1 MKVTLTFNEQRRAAY
16 RQQGLWGDASLAD
29 YWQQTARAMP
39 DKIAVVDNHGA
50 TYTYSALDH
59 AASCL
64 ANWMLAKGIESG
76 DRIAFQLPG
85 WCEFTVIYLA
95 CLKTGAVSV
104 PLLPSWREAE
114 LVWVLNKCQAKMFF
128 APTLFKQTRPVD
140 LILPLQNQ
148 LPQLQQIVGVDK
160 LAPATSSLSLSQIL
174 ADNTPLTTA
183 ITTHGDELA
192 AVLFTSGTEGLP
204 KGVMLTHNNI
214 LASERAYCARLN
226 LTWQDVFMMPA
237 PLGHATGFLHGVTA
251 PFLIGARS
259 VLLDI
264 FTPDACLALLEQ
276 QRCTCMLGATPF
288 VYDLLNLLEKQPADL
303 SALRFFLC
311 GGTTIPKKVA
321 RECQQRGIK
330 LLSVYGSTESSP
342 HAVVNLDDP
351 LPRFMHTDGYA
362 AAGVEIKVV
371 DDARKTYGSTESS
384 PHAVVNLDDPLPR
397 FMHTDGYAAAGVEIK
412 VVDDARK
419 TLPPGCEGEEAS
431 RGPNVFMGY
440 FDEPELTARALDEEG
455 WYYSGDLCRMDEA
468 GYIKI
473 TGRKKDIIV
482 RGGENISSR
491 EVEDILLQHP
501 KIHDACVVAMPD
513 ERLGERSCAYVVLK
527 APHHSLSLEEV
538 VAFFSRKR
546 VAKYKYPEHIVVIEK
561 LPRTVSGKI
570 QKFLLRKDIM
580 RRLTQDVCEEIE

>member
-1 MKVTLTFNEQRRAAY
+1 MHPTGPHLGPDVLFRESNMKVTLTFNEQRRAAY

-50 TYTYSALDH
+50 SYTYSALDH

-76 DRIAFQLPG
+76 DRIAFQLLG

-95 CLKTGAVSV
+95 CLKIGAVSV

-160 LAPATSSLSLSQIL
+160 LAPATSSLSLSQII

-351 LPRFMHTDGYA
+351 L
-362 AAGVEIKVV
+362 
-371 DDARKTYGSTESS
+371 S
-384 PHAVVNLDDPLPR
+384 R

-561 LPRTVSGKI
+561 LPRTASGKI

>member
-1 MKVTLTFNEQRRAAY
+1 MHPTGPHLGPDVLFRESNMKVTLTFNEQRRAAY

-50 TYTYSALDH
+50 SYNYSALDH

-95 CLKTGAVSV
+95 CLKIGAVSV

-160 LAPATSSLSLSQIL
+160 LAPATSSLSLSQII

-288 VYDLLNLLEKQPADL
+288 VYDLLNVLEKQPADL

-321 RECQQRGIK
+321 RECQQLGIK

-351 LPRFMHTDGYA
+351 LSRFMHTDGY
-362 AAGVEIKVV
+362 
-371 DDARKTYGSTESS
+371 T
-384 PHAVVNLDDPLPR
+384 
-397 FMHTDGYAAAGVEIK
+397 AAGVEIK

-561 LPRTVSGKI
+561 LPRTASGKI

>member
-1 MKVTLTFNEQRRAAY
+1 MHPTGPHLGPDVLFRESKMKVTLTFNEQRRAAY
-16 RQQGLWGDASLAD
+16 RQQGLWGDASLTD

-50 TYTYSALDH
+50 SYTYSALDH

-64 ANWMLAKGIESG
+64 ANWMLTKGIESG

-95 CLKTGAVSV
+95 CLKIGAVSV

-160 LAPATSSLSLSQIL
+160 LAPATSSLSLSQII

-183 ITTHGDELA
+183 ITVHGDELA

-351 LPRFMHTDGYA
+351 L
-362 AAGVEIKVV
+362 
-371 DDARKTYGSTESS
+371 S
-384 PHAVVNLDDPLPR
+384 R

-527 APHHSLSLEEV
+527 APHHSLSLEDV
-538 VAFFSRKR
+538 VTFFSRKR

-561 LPRTVSGKI
+561 LPRTASGKI

-580 RRLTQDVCEEIE
+580 LRLTQDVCEEIE

>member
-50 TYTYSALDH
+50 SYTYSALDH

-95 CLKTGAVSV
+95 CLKIGAVSV

-148 LPQLQQIVGVDK
+148 LPRLQQIVGVDK
-160 LAPATSSLSLSQIL
+160 LAPATSSLSLSQII

-351 LPRFMHTDGYA
+351 L
-362 AAGVEIKVV
+362 
-371 DDARKTYGSTESS
+371 S
-384 PHAVVNLDDPLPR
+384 R

-546 VAKYKYPEHIVVIEK
+546 VAKYKYPEHIVLIEK
-561 LPRTVSGKI
+561 LPRTASGKI

>member
-16 RQQGLWGDASLAD
+16 RQQGLWGDASLVD

-50 TYTYSALDH
+50 SYTYSALDH

-95 CLKTGAVSV
+95 CLKIGAVSV

-160 LAPATSSLSLSQIL
+160 LAPATSSLSLSQII
-174 ADNTPLTTA
+174 ADNTSLTTA

-288 VYDLLNLLEKQPADL
+288 VYDLLNVLEKQPADL

-321 RECQQRGIK
+321 RECQQLGIK

-351 LPRFMHTDGYA
+351 L
-362 AAGVEIKVV
+362 
-371 DDARKTYGSTESS
+371 S
-384 PHAVVNLDDPLPR
+384 R

-561 LPRTVSGKI
+561 LPRTASGKI

>member
-50 TYTYSALDH
+50 SYTYSALDH

-85 WCEFTVIYLA
+85 WCEFTVIYLG
-95 CLKTGAVSV
+95 CLKIGAVSV

-160 LAPATSSLSLSQIL
+160 LAPATSSLSLSQII

-183 ITTHGDELA
+183 ITVHGDELA

-351 LPRFMHTDGYA
+351 L
-362 AAGVEIKVV
+362 
-371 DDARKTYGSTESS
+371 S
-384 PHAVVNLDDPLPR
+384 R

-561 LPRTVSGKI
+561 LPRTASGKI

>member
-50 TYTYSALDH
+50 SYTYSALDH

-95 CLKTGAVSV
+95 CLKIGAVSV

-160 LAPATSSLSLSQIL
+160 LAPATSSLSLSQII
-174 ADNTPLTTA
+174 ADNTSLTTA

-214 LASERAYCARLN
+214 LASERAYCVRLN

-288 VYDLLNLLEKQPADL
+288 VYDLLNVLEKQPADL

-351 LPRFMHTDGYA
+351 L
-362 AAGVEIKVV
+362 
-371 DDARKTYGSTESS
+371 S
-384 PHAVVNLDDPLPR
+384 R

-501 KIHDACVVAMPD
+501 KIHDACLVAMPD

-561 LPRTVSGKI
+561 LPRTASGKI

>member
-50 TYTYSALDH
+50 SYTYSALDH

-95 CLKTGAVSV
+95 CLKIGAVSV

-160 LAPATSSLSLSQIL
+160 LAPATSSLSLSQII

-288 VYDLLNLLEKQPADL
+288 VYDLLNVLEKQPADL

-321 RECQQRGIK
+321 RECQQLGIK

-351 LPRFMHTDGYA
+351 L
-362 AAGVEIKVV
+362 
-371 DDARKTYGSTESS
+371 S
-384 PHAVVNLDDPLPR
+384 R

-419 TLPPGCEGEEAS
+419 TLPPGYEGEEAS

-561 LPRTVSGKI
+561 LPRTASGKI

>member
-50 TYTYSALDH
+50 SYTYSALDH

-95 CLKTGAVSV
+95 CLKIGAVSV

-160 LAPATSSLSLSQIL
+160 LAPATSSLSLSQII
-174 ADNTPLTTA
+174 ADNTPLTMA

-342 HAVVNLDDP
+342 HTVVNLDDP
-351 LPRFMHTDGYA
+351 L
-362 AAGVEIKVV
+362 
-371 DDARKTYGSTESS
+371 S
-384 PHAVVNLDDPLPR
+384 R

-455 WYYSGDLCRMDEA
+455 WYYSGDLCRMDED

-561 LPRTVSGKI
+561 LPRTASGKI

>member
-50 TYTYSALDH
+50 SYTYSALDH

-95 CLKTGAVSV
+95 CLKIGAVSV

-160 LAPATSSLSLSQIL
+160 LAPATSSLSLSQII

-288 VYDLLNLLEKQPADL
+288 VYDLLSVLEKQPADL

-321 RECQQRGIK
+321 RECQQLGIK

-351 LPRFMHTDGYA
+351 L
-362 AAGVEIKVV
+362 
-371 DDARKTYGSTESS
+371 S
-384 PHAVVNLDDPLPR
+384 R

-561 LPRTVSGKI
+561 LPRTASGKI

>member
-50 TYTYSALDH
+50 SYNYSALDH

-95 CLKTGAVSV
+95 CLKIGAVSV

-160 LAPATSSLSLSQIL
+160 LAPATSSLSLSQII

-288 VYDLLNLLEKQPADL
+288 VYDLLNVLEKQPADL

-321 RECQQRGIK
+321 RECQQLGIK

-351 LPRFMHTDGYA
+351 L
-362 AAGVEIKVV
+362 
-371 DDARKTYGSTESS
+371 SC
-384 PHAVVNLDDPLPR
+384 

-561 LPRTVSGKI
+561 LPRTASGKI

>member
-50 TYTYSALDH
+50 SYTYSALDH

-95 CLKTGAVSV
+95 CLKIGAVSV

-160 LAPATSSLSLSQIL
+160 LAPATSSLSLSQII
-174 ADNTPLTTA
+174 ADNTPLITA

-311 GGTTIPKKVA
+311 GGTTILKKVA

-351 LPRFMHTDGYA
+351 L
-362 AAGVEIKVV
+362 
-371 DDARKTYGSTESS
+371 S
-384 PHAVVNLDDPLPR
+384 R

-561 LPRTVSGKI
+561 LPRTASGKI

>member
-50 TYTYSALDH
+50 SYTYSALDH

-95 CLKTGAVSV
+95 CLKIGAVSV

-160 LAPATSSLSLSQIL
+160 LAPATSSLSLSQII
-174 ADNTPLTTA
+174 ADNTSLTTA

-204 KGVMLTHNNI
+204 KGVMLTHNHI
-214 LASERAYCARLN
+214 LASERAYCVRLN

-351 LPRFMHTDGYA
+351 L
-362 AAGVEIKVV
+362 
-371 DDARKTYGSTESS
+371 S
-384 PHAVVNLDDPLPR
+384 R

-561 LPRTVSGKI
+561 LPRTASGKI

>member
-50 TYTYSALDH
+50 SYTYSALDH

-95 CLKTGAVSV
+95 CLKIGAVSV

-160 LAPATSSLSLSQIL
+160 LAPATSSLSLSQII

-288 VYDLLNLLEKQPADL
+288 VYDLLNVLEKQPADL

-311 GGTTIPKKVA
+311 VGTTIPKKVA
-321 RECQQRGIK
+321 RECQQLGIK

-351 LPRFMHTDGYA
+351 L
-362 AAGVEIKVV
+362 
-371 DDARKTYGSTESS
+371 S
-384 PHAVVNLDDPLPR
+384 R

-501 KIHDACVVAMPD
+501 KIHDACVVVMPD

-561 LPRTVSGKI
+561 LPRTASGKI

>member
-1 MKVTLTFNEQRRAAY
+1 MHPTGPHLGPDVLFRESKMKVTLTFNEQRRAAY

-160 LAPATSSLSLSQIL
+160 LAPATSSLSLSQII

-183 ITTHGDELA
+183 ITVHGDELA

-264 FTPDACLALLEQ
+264 FTPAACLALLEQ

-351 LPRFMHTDGYA
+351 L
-362 AAGVEIKVV
+362 
-371 DDARKTYGSTESS
+371 SC
-384 PHAVVNLDDPLPR
+384 

-561 LPRTVSGKI
+561 LPRTASGKI

>member
-50 TYTYSALDH
+50 SYTYSALDH

-95 CLKTGAVSV
+95 CLKIGAVSV

-148 LPQLQQIVGVDK
+148 LPQLQQLVGVDK
-160 LAPATSSLSLSQIL
+160 LAPATSALSLSQII

-183 ITTHGDELA
+183 ITVHGDELA

-330 LLSVYGSTESSP
+330 LLSVYGSTDSSP

-351 LPRFMHTDGYA
+351 L
-362 AAGVEIKVV
+362 
-371 DDARKTYGSTESS
+371 S
-384 PHAVVNLDDPLPR
+384 R

-455 WYYSGDLCRMDEA
+455 WYYSGDLCCMDEA

-561 LPRTVSGKI
+561 LPRTASGKI

>member
-50 TYTYSALDH
+50 SYTYSALDH

-95 CLKTGAVSV
+95 CLKIGAVSV

-160 LAPATSSLSLSQIL
+160 LAPATSSLSLSQII

-183 ITTHGDELA
+183 ITVHGDELA

-288 VYDLLNLLEKQPADL
+288 VYDLLNVLEKQPADL

-321 RECQQRGIK
+321 RECQQLGIK

-351 LPRFMHTDGYA
+351 L
-362 AAGVEIKVV
+362 
-371 DDARKTYGSTESS
+371 S
-384 PHAVVNLDDPLPR
+384 R

-455 WYYSGDLCRMDEA
+455 WYYSGDLCCMDEA

-561 LPRTVSGKI
+561 LPRTASGKI

>member
-50 TYTYSALDH
+50 SYTYSALDH

-64 ANWMLAKGIESG
+64 ANWMLAEGIESG

-95 CLKTGAVSV
+95 CLKIGAVSV

-160 LAPATSSLSLSQIL
+160 LAPATSSLSLSQII
-174 ADNTPLTTA
+174 ADNTSLTTA

-288 VYDLLNLLEKQPADL
+288 VYDLLNVLEKQPADL

-351 LPRFMHTDGYA
+351 L
-362 AAGVEIKVV
+362 
-371 DDARKTYGSTESS
+371 S
-384 PHAVVNLDDPLPR
+384 R

-501 KIHDACVVAMPD
+501 KIHDACVVAMSD

-561 LPRTVSGKI
+561 LPRTTSGKI

>member
-50 TYTYSALDH
+50 SYTYSALDH

-95 CLKTGAVSV
+95 CLRIGAVSV

-114 LVWVLNKCQAKMFF
+114 LVWGLNKCQAKMFF

-160 LAPATSSLSLSQIL
+160 LAPATSSLSLSQII

-204 KGVMLTHNNI
+204 KGVVLTHNNI

-251 PFLIGARS
+251 PLLIGARS

-288 VYDLLNLLEKQPADL
+288 VYDLLNLVEKQPADL

-351 LPRFMHTDGYA
+351 L
-362 AAGVEIKVV
+362 
-371 DDARKTYGSTESS
+371 S
-384 PHAVVNLDDPLPR
+384 R

-419 TLPPGCEGEEAS
+419 TLPPGCKGEEAS

-561 LPRTVSGKI
+561 LPRTASGKI

>member
-50 TYTYSALDH
+50 SYTYSALDH

-95 CLKTGAVSV
+95 CLKIGAVSV

-160 LAPATSSLSLSQIL
+160 LAPATSSLSLSQII
-174 ADNTPLTTA
+174 ADNTSLTTA

-237 PLGHATGFLHGVTA
+237 PLGHATCFLHGVTA

-288 VYDLLNLLEKQPADL
+288 VYDLLNVLEKQPADL

-351 LPRFMHTDGYA
+351 L
-362 AAGVEIKVV
+362 
-371 DDARKTYGSTESS
+371 S
-384 PHAVVNLDDPLPR
+384 R

-501 KIHDACVVAMPD
+501 KIHDACVVAMSD

-561 LPRTVSGKI
+561 LPRTTSGKI

>member
-1 MKVTLTFNEQRRAAY
+1 MKVTLTFNEQRRTAY

-50 TYTYSALDH
+50 SYTYSALDH

-95 CLKTGAVSV
+95 CLKIGAVSV

-148 LPQLQQIVGVDK
+148 LPQLQQLVGVDK
-160 LAPATSSLSLSQIL
+160 LAPATSALSLSQII

-183 ITTHGDELA
+183 ITVHGDELA

-351 LPRFMHTDGYA
+351 L
-362 AAGVEIKVV
+362 
-371 DDARKTYGSTESS
+371 S
-384 PHAVVNLDDPLPR
+384 R

-455 WYYSGDLCRMDEA
+455 WYYSGDLCCMDEA

-561 LPRTVSGKI
+561 LPRTASGKI

>member
-50 TYTYSALDH
+50 SYNYSALDH

-95 CLKTGAVSV
+95 CLKIGAVSV

-160 LAPATSSLSLSQIL
+160 LAPATSSLSLSQII

-204 KGVMLTHNNI
+204 KGVMLTHNSI

-288 VYDLLNLLEKQPADL
+288 VYDLLNVLEKQPADL

-321 RECQQRGIK
+321 RECQQLGIK

-351 LPRFMHTDGYA
+351 L
-362 AAGVEIKVV
+362 
-371 DDARKTYGSTESS
+371 S
-384 PHAVVNLDDPLPR
+384 R

-561 LPRTVSGKI
+561 LPRTASGKI

>member
-50 TYTYSALDH
+50 SYTYSALDH

-95 CLKTGAVSV
+95 CLKIGAVSV

-160 LAPATSSLSLSQIL
+160 LAPATSSLSLSQII
-174 ADNTPLTTA
+174 ADNTSLTTA

-288 VYDLLNLLEKQPADL
+288 VYDLLNVLEKQPADL

-351 LPRFMHTDGYA
+351 L
-362 AAGVEIKVV
+362 
-371 DDARKTYGSTESS
+371 S
-384 PHAVVNLDDPLPR
+384 R

-546 VAKYKYPEHIVVIEK
+546 VAKYKSPEHIVVIEK
-561 LPRTVSGKI
+561 LPRTASGKI

>member
-50 TYTYSALDH
+50 SYTYSALDH

-95 CLKTGAVSV
+95 CLKIGAVSV

-160 LAPATSSLSLSQIL
+160 LAPATSSLSLSQII
-174 ADNTPLTTA
+174 ADNTSLTTA

-237 PLGHATGFLHGVTA
+237 PLGHAAGFLHGVTA

-288 VYDLLNLLEKQPADL
+288 VYDLLNVLEKQPADL

-351 LPRFMHTDGYA
+351 L
-362 AAGVEIKVV
+362 
-371 DDARKTYGSTESS
+371 S
-384 PHAVVNLDDPLPR
+384 R

-455 WYYSGDLCRMDEA
+455 WYYSGDLCRMNEA

-561 LPRTVSGKI
+561 LPRTASGKI

>member
-50 TYTYSALDH
+50 SYTYSALDH

-95 CLKTGAVSV
+95 CLKIGAVSV

-160 LAPATSSLSLSQIL
+160 LAPATSSLSLSQII

-351 LPRFMHTDGYA
+351 LSRFMHTDGYA

-371 DDARKTYGSTESS
+371 DDARKT
-384 PHAVVNLDDPLPR
+384 
-397 FMHTDGYAAAGVEIK
+397 F
-412 VVDDARK
+412 
-419 TLPPGCEGEEAS
+419 PPGCEGEEAS

-561 LPRTVSGKI
+561 LPRTASGKI

>member
-50 TYTYSALDH
+50 SYTYSALDH

-95 CLKTGAVSV
+95 CLKIGAVSV

-160 LAPATSSLSLSQIL
+160 LAPATSSLSLSQII

-183 ITTHGDELA
+183 ITVHGDELA
-192 AVLFTSGTEGLP
+192 VVLFTSGTEGLP

-288 VYDLLNLLEKQPADL
+288 VYDLLNVLEKQPADL

-351 LPRFMHTDGYA
+351 L
-362 AAGVEIKVV
+362 
-371 DDARKTYGSTESS
+371 S
-384 PHAVVNLDDPLPR
+384 R

-561 LPRTVSGKI
+561 LPRTASGKI

>member
-50 TYTYSALDH
+50 SYTYSALDH

-95 CLKTGAVSV
+95 CLKIGAVSV

-160 LAPATSSLSLSQIL
+160 LAPATSSLSLSQII

-288 VYDLLNLLEKQPADL
+288 VYDLLNVLEKQPADL

-321 RECQQRGIK
+321 RECQQLGIK

-342 HAVVNLDDP
+342 HAEVNLDDP
-351 LPRFMHTDGYA
+351 L
-362 AAGVEIKVV
+362 
-371 DDARKTYGSTESS
+371 S
-384 PHAVVNLDDPLPR
+384 R

-440 FDEPELTARALDEEG
+440 FDEPELTARALDKEG

-513 ERLGERSCAYVVLK
+513 ERLGERACAYVVLK

-561 LPRTVSGKI
+561 LPRTASGKI

>member
-50 TYTYSALDH
+50 SYTYSALDH

-95 CLKTGAVSV
+95 CLKIGAVSV

-160 LAPATSSLSLSQIL
+160 LAPATSSLSLSQII
-174 ADNTPLTTA
+174 ADNTSLTTA

-288 VYDLLNLLEKQPADL
+288 VYDLLNVLEKQPADL

-351 LPRFMHTDGYA
+351 L
-362 AAGVEIKVV
+362 
-371 DDARKTYGSTESS
+371 S
-384 PHAVVNLDDPLPR
+384 R

-473 TGRKKDIIV
+473 TGRKKDILV

-501 KIHDACVVAMPD
+501 KIHDACVVAMSD

-561 LPRTVSGKI
+561 LPRTTSGKI

>member
-1 MKVTLTFNEQRRAAY
+1 MSVTLTFNDERRNTY
-16 RQQGLWGDASLAD
+16 RRLGFWGDASLGD
-29 YWQQTARAMP
+29 YWQQTARAVP
-39 DKIAVVDNHGA
+39 DKIAVVDNHGTSY
-50 TYTYSALDH
+50 TYTALDH

-64 ANWMLAKGIESG
+64 ASWMLNNGIHPG
-76 DRIAFQLPG
+76 DRVAFQLPG

-104 PLLPSWREAE
+104 PLLPAWREAE
-114 LVWVLNKCQAKMFF
+114 LVWVLNKCKAKIFF
-128 APTLFKQTRPVD
+128 APTVFKQTRPVD

-148 LPQLQQIVGVDK
+148 LPHLRHIVGVDK
-160 LAPATSSLSLSQIL
+160 LAPATTSLALSQLIH
-174 ADNTPLTTA
+174 DHTPQTSPVNV
-183 ITTHGDELA
+183 HGDELA
-192 AVLFTSGTEGLP
+192 AVLFTSGTEGMP

-226 LTWQDVFMMPA
+226 LTWLDVFLMPA

-264 FTPDACLALLEQ
+264 FTPTECLTLLEQ
-276 QRCTCMLGATPF
+276 HRCTCVLGATPF
-288 VYDLLNLLEKQPADL
+288 VYDLLCTMERQPADL
-303 SALRFFLC
+303 SSLRFFLC

-321 RECQQRGIK
+321 RNCQQLGIK

-342 HAVVNLDDP
+342 HAMVNLDDP
-351 LPRFMHTDGYA
+351 LSRMMNTDGCA
-362 AAGVEIKVV
+362 ADGVEIKVV
-371 DDARKTYGSTESS
+371 DKAR
-384 PHAVVNLDDPLPR
+384 N
-397 FMHTDGYAAAGVEIK
+397 
-412 VVDDARK
+412 
-419 TLPPGCEGEEAS
+419 TLAPNVEGEEAS

-440 FDEPELTARALDEEG
+440 LDEPELTARTLDSEG
-455 WYYSGDLCRMDEA
+455 WYYSGDLCRMDDA

-501 KIHDACVVAMPD
+501 CIFDACVVAMPD

-527 APHHSLSLEEV
+527 APHYSLSLEEV

-546 VAKYKYPEHIVVIEK
+546 VAKYKYPEYIVIIEK
-561 LPRTVSGKI
+561 LPRTASGKI
-570 QKFLLRKDIM
+570 QKFLLRKDITQ
-580 RRLTQDVCEEIE
+580 RLSQKSNEECNAE

>member
-1 MKVTLTFNEQRRAAY
+1 MKVKLTFNEQRRAAY

-50 TYTYSALDH
+50 SYTYSALDH

-95 CLKTGAVSV
+95 CLKIGAVSV

-160 LAPATSSLSLSQIL
+160 LAPATSALSLSQII

-183 ITTHGDELA
+183 ITVHGDELA

-264 FTPDACLALLEQ
+264 FTPAACLALLEQ

-351 LPRFMHTDGYA
+351 L
-362 AAGVEIKVV
+362 
-371 DDARKTYGSTESS
+371 S
-384 PHAVVNLDDPLPR
+384 R

-527 APHHSLSLEEV
+527 APHHSLSLEDV
-538 VAFFSRKR
+538 VTFFSRKR

-561 LPRTVSGKI
+561 LPRTASGKI

-580 RRLTQDVCEEIE
+580 LRLTQDVCEEIE

>member
-50 TYTYSALDH
+50 SYTYSALDH

-95 CLKTGAVSV
+95 CLKIGAVSV

-160 LAPATSSLSLSQIL
+160 LAPATSSLSLSQII

-288 VYDLLNLLEKQPADL
+288 VYDLLNVLEKQPADL

-321 RECQQRGIK
+321 RECQQLGIK

-351 LPRFMHTDGYA
+351 L
-362 AAGVEIKVV
+362 
-371 DDARKTYGSTESS
+371 S
-384 PHAVVNLDDPLPR
+384 R

-491 EVEDILLQHP
+491 EVEDILLQHL
-501 KIHDACVVAMPD
+501 KIHDACVVAMSD

-561 LPRTVSGKI
+561 LPRTTSGKI

>member
-50 TYTYSALDH
+50 SYNYSALDH

-95 CLKTGAVSV
+95 CLKIGAVSV

-160 LAPATSSLSLSQIL
+160 LAPATSSLSLSQII

-288 VYDLLNLLEKQPADL
+288 VYDLLNVLEKQPADL

-321 RECQQRGIK
+321 RECQQLGIK

-351 LPRFMHTDGYA
+351 L
-362 AAGVEIKVV
+362 
-371 DDARKTYGSTESS
+371 S
-384 PHAVVNLDDPLPR
+384 R

-440 FDEPELTARALDEEG
+440 FDEPKLTARALDEEG

-561 LPRTVSGKI
+561 LPRTASGKI

>member
-50 TYTYSALDH
+50 SYTYSALDH

-95 CLKTGAVSV
+95 CLKIGAVSV

-160 LAPATSSLSLSQIL
+160 LAPATSSLSLSQII
-174 ADNTPLTTA
+174 ADNTSLTTA

-288 VYDLLNLLEKQPADL
+288 VYDLLNLLEKHPADL

-351 LPRFMHTDGYA
+351 L
-362 AAGVEIKVV
+362 
-371 DDARKTYGSTESS
+371 S
-384 PHAVVNLDDPLPR
+384 R

-561 LPRTVSGKI
+561 LPRTASGKI

>member
-50 TYTYSALDH
+50 SYTYSALYH

-95 CLKTGAVSV
+95 CLKIGAVSV

-160 LAPATSSLSLSQIL
+160 LAPATSSLSLSQII

-288 VYDLLNLLEKQPADL
+288 VYDLLNVLEKQPADL

-351 LPRFMHTDGYA
+351 L
-362 AAGVEIKVV
+362 
-371 DDARKTYGSTESS
+371 S
-384 PHAVVNLDDPLPR
+384 R

-561 LPRTVSGKI
+561 LPRTASGKI

>member
-50 TYTYSALDH
+50 SYTYSALDH

-95 CLKTGAVSV
+95 CLKIGAVSV

-160 LAPATSSLSLSQIL
+160 LAPATSALSLSQII

-183 ITTHGDELA
+183 ITVHGDELA

-288 VYDLLNLLEKQPADL
+288 VYDLLNVLEKQPADL

-351 LPRFMHTDGYA
+351 L
-362 AAGVEIKVV
+362 
-371 DDARKTYGSTESS
+371 S
-384 PHAVVNLDDPLPR
+384 R

-561 LPRTVSGKI
+561 LPRTASGKI

>member
-16 RQQGLWGDASLAD
+16 RQLGLWGDASLAD

-50 TYTYSALDH
+50 SYTYSALDH

-95 CLKTGAVSV
+95 CLKIGAVSV

-160 LAPATSSLSLSQIL
+160 LAPATSSLSLSQII

-321 RECQQRGIK
+321 RECQQLGIK

-351 LPRFMHTDGYA
+351 L
-362 AAGVEIKVV
+362 
-371 DDARKTYGSTESS
+371 S
-384 PHAVVNLDDPLPR
+384 R

-561 LPRTVSGKI
+561 LPRTASGKI

>member
-50 TYTYSALDH
+50 SYTYSALDH

-95 CLKTGAVSV
+95 CLKIGAVSV

-148 LPQLQQIVGVDK
+148 LPQLQQLVGVDK
-160 LAPATSSLSLSQIL
+160 LAPATSALSLSQII

-183 ITTHGDELA
+183 ITVHGDELA

-321 RECQQRGIK
+321 RECQQHGIK

-351 LPRFMHTDGYA
+351 L
-362 AAGVEIKVV
+362 
-371 DDARKTYGSTESS
+371 S
-384 PHAVVNLDDPLPR
+384 R

-419 TLPPGCEGEEAS
+419 TLPPGYEGEEAS

-561 LPRTVSGKI
+561 LPRTASGKI

>member
-1 MKVTLTFNEQRRAAY
+1 MHPTGPHLGPDVLFRESNMKVTLTFNEQRRAAY

-50 TYTYSALDH
+50 SYNYSALDH

-95 CLKTGAVSV
+95 CLKIGAVSV

-160 LAPATSSLSLSQIL
+160 LAPATSSLSLSQII

-288 VYDLLNLLEKQPADL
+288 VYDLLNVLEKQPADL

-311 GGTTIPKKVA
+311 SGTTIPKKVA
-321 RECQQRGIK
+321 RECQQLGIK

-351 LPRFMHTDGYA
+351 L
-362 AAGVEIKVV
+362 
-371 DDARKTYGSTESS
+371 S
-384 PHAVVNLDDPLPR
+384 R

-561 LPRTVSGKI
+561 LPRTASGKI